1 MAWSFRN
8 KVVNLRNK
16 SAFLIVRR
24 CEIKSNNFS
33 YEEKPNHRNYN
44 EFGQ

>member
-8 KVVNLRNK
+8 NVPNMRDK
-16 SAFLIVRR
+16 SAILIVRR

-33 YEEKPNHRNYN
+33 YEEKPNHRNN
-44 EFGQ
+44 DEF